1 VPKKRPPVHD
11 RCSEI
16 NKLKRPDLEG
26 ELRGK
31 LEHLLLACRSIHVR
45 TSWSSHQGP
54 YVGKIEIGIYVVGAA
69 DELIRVDHF
78 LPEDI
83 SVRYQV
89 V

>member
-1 VPKKRPPVHD
+1 MRDH
-11 RCSEI
+11 
-16 NKLKRPDLEG
+16 
-26 ELRGK
+26 
-31 LEHLLLACRSIHVR
+31 H
-45 TSWSSHQGP
+45 
-54 YVGKIEIGIYVVGAA
+54 VGKIEIGIYVVGAA

>member
-1 VPKKRPPVHD
+1 MLSLV
-11 RCSEI
+11 
-16 NKLKRPDLEG
+16 
-26 ELRGK
+26 
-31 LEHLLLACRSIHVR
+31 RSGSTDIRVCL
-45 TSWSSHQGP
+45 GP
-54 YVGKIEIGIYVVGAA
+54 FSVGKIEIGIYVVGAA

>member
-1 VPKKRPPVHD
+1 MTVEGTDKRLLGVH
-11 RCSEI
+11 
-16 NKLKRPDLEG
+16 
-26 ELRGK
+26 
-31 LEHLLLACRSIHVR
+31 H
-45 TSWSSHQGP
+45 

>member
-1 VPKKRPPVHD
+1 MAAV
-11 RCSEI
+11 RCGHIARIFHGRLLYAKI
-16 NKLKRPDLEG
+16 NSSAVGGHRQVNK
-26 ELRGK
+26 
-31 LEHLLLACRSIHVR
+31 ASNF
-45 TSWSSHQGP
+45 TSPWCLF
-54 YVGKIEIGIYVVGAA
+54 VGKIEIGIYVVGAA

>member
-1 VPKKRPPVHD
+1 MHPFKH
-11 RCSEI
+11 CTLYGL
-16 NKLKRPDLEG
+16 NKPISHREA
-26 ELRGK
+26 
-31 LEHLLLACRSIHVR
+31 LLTCQRD
-45 TSWSSHQGP
+45 
-54 YVGKIEIGIYVVGAA
+54 VGKIEIGIYVVGAA